1 MEPTSGAALF
11 ARADELSQRHGWG
24 ALTQTTVGG
33 ASDGNFTAGIGVPTL
48 DGLGAVGGGAHAD
61 DEHVLVDHL
70 VPRTAIADGAA
81 DRTCL
86 DGGRPPDLLR

>member
-1 MEPTSGAALF
+1 MEPASGAALF
-11 ARADELSQRHGWG
+11 ARADELSQRYGWG

-61 DEHVLVDHL
+61 DEHVLVDLL
-70 VPRTAIADGAA
+70 VPRTQLLMALLTDV
-81 DRTCL
+81 L